1 MTLDSPFNIKPLN
14 LNLTR
19 TFWKRLTGEKVTEDD
34 IRAIDNTF
42 MNNLDLYLKKRQEG
56 LPEEQ
61 FISEF

>member
-1 MTLDSPFNIKPLN
+1 MN